1 MKSPTN
7 KAERNAAVLARY
19 QDGGSY
25 RGIAKEF
32 GISAVRVQQLIEA
45 ERKPDKCRCDCAVCL
60 NGCVGNQNWQTK
72 YYALLAKMQ
81 EIQAIQDETIAM
93 GVENEPNG

>member
-32 GISAVRVQQLIEA
+32 GISAVRVQQHLSKHTLSLIH
-45 ERKPDKCRCDCAVCL
+45 
-60 NGCVGNQNWQTK
+60 
-72 YYALLAKMQ
+72 
-81 EIQAIQDETIAM
+81 I
-93 GVENEPNG
+93 